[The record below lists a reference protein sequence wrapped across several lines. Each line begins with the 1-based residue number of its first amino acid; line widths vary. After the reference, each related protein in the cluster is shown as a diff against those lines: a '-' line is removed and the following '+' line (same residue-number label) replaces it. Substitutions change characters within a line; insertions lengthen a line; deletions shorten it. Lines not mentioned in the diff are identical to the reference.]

1 MLKVTSSL
9 LDPGLG
15 GHTGADPRGGEEL
28 VEVIREQDCSAFMG
42 DALCR
47 ASNGAVLGREIHLG
61 QWGSLEE
68 LTGASFLAFP

>member
-47 ASNGAVLGREIHLG
+47 ASNGAVLGREIHLR